1 MILIA
6 KTPED
11 RMSSDIGFT
20 TLVVHPTSERVSE
33 C

>member
-11 RMSSDIGFT
+11 RMVWRGMCG
-20 TLVVHPTSERVSE
+20 R
-33 C
+33 